1 MTLRERNKSRSGL
14 SLAGTYTVHVMAAR
28 ALPSPIM
35 VETGKPLPATDE
47 HAHLSCDK
55 VSNRRKLHLRKSP
68 ALSEA
73 SKGKEQKG

>member
-1 MTLRERNKSRSGL
+1 MILRERNKSRSGL
-14 SLAGTYTVHVMAAR
+14 SLAGTYTVHVMAGV
-28 ALPSPIM
+28 PSPIM
-35 VETGKPLPATDE
+35 IETGKPLPATDE